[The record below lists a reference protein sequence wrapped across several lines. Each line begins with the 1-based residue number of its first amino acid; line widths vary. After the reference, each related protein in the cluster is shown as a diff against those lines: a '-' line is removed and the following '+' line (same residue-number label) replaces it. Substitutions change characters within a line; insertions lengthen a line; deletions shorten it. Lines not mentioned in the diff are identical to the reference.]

1 MQRLTVRNRWEAICK
16 AISNIPVKYLFG
28 LFLLMAVAV
37 SIHSWYSSKDMPLE
51 LSDWTRYNNFVI
63 FKRSF
68 FHLIHQQDLYL
79 YYPCEYF
86 DLYKYSPSFAL
97 WMGLFAW
104 MPDLPALICW
114 NLMNVAVFIMA
125 VKVLPIKNKKL
136 PVMLLFLAIDMM
148 IALTSS
154 QINVLMAGVFILAWY
169 CMENKKMWLAAL
181 LLVFTVYI
189 KIFGVVAMSLFLL
202 YPQRWKSALYTI
214 FWAAVIAVM
223 PLVVV
228 SWDQLMFLY
237 KSWAHLLTHDYSVSY
252 GVSVMGWWHTWFHL
266 TFNKQLFVLTGAAI
280 FMLPFIPI
288 LYKKEKQYNLSMLAS
303 VLIWVVIFNHKGES
317 PTYIIALTGVAI
329 WYFTQDR
336 PSGLDTALVVLT
348 LVFTSF
354 SSTDLITPYW
364 IARNYVEPYAVKA
377 VFCSIVWLKIVLEPF
392 FVKQEVPVVSSDLSE
407 NIRLGHQK
415 LEPTS

>member
-1 MQRLTVRNRWEAICK
+1 
-16 AISNIPVKYLFG
+16 
-28 LFLLMAVAV
+28 
-37 SIHSWYSSKDMPLE
+37 
-51 LSDWTRYNNFVI
+51 
-63 FKRSF
+63 
-68 FHLIHQQDLYL
+68 
-79 YYPCEYF
+79 
-86 DLYKYSPSFAL
+86 
-97 WMGLFAW
+97 
-104 MPDLPALICW
+104 
-114 NLMNVAVFIMA
+114 
-125 VKVLPIKNKKL
+125 
-136 PVMLLFLAIDMM
+136 
-148 IALTSS
+148 
-154 QINVLMAGVFILAWY
+154 
-169 CMENKKMWLAAL
+169 MWLAAL